1 MRFPTCKE
9 DAEGSTPAYIVVGE
23 VTCCLSLSLGISQP
37 SAHRLIQTYLVIAAT
52 NPRSSSS
59 CSTVALGARDDDLR
73 RTRWAPLLGI
83 PSLIKIICDTVGK
96 VGKRSRKT
104 TKRTKQSKDEES
116 EKARKCNLPRHD
128 SCCRTTVA
136 IEMLKSI
143 QIICILPSSAGP
155 PAYAYCSIELG
166 QFHDGRFF
174 LLLYTL
180 LMGTV

>member
-1 MRFPTCKE
+1 MRFPTCRE

-73 RTRWAPLLGI
+73 RMRWAPLLGI
-83 PSLIKIICDTVGK
+83 PSLIKIICDTAGK
-96 VGKRSRKT
+96 VGKTSRKT

-116 EKARKCNLPRHD
+116 EKARKGNLPRHD
-128 SCCRTTVA
+128 SCCRTVA
-136 IEMLKSI
+136 IEMLKIHPNYLYSAFVGR
-143 QIICILPSSAGP
+143 PSRL
-155 PAYAYCSIELG
+155 C
-166 QFHDGRFF
+166 
-174 LLLYTL
+174 LLWYRA
-180 LMGTV
+180 GTVS

>member
-73 RTRWAPLLGI
+73 RMRWAPLLGI
-83 PSLIKIICDTVGK
+83 PSLIKIICDTAGK
-96 VGKRSRKT
+96 VGKTSKKQRKERSSQNMKNQKKLGRAIFHVT
-104 TKRTKQSKDEES
+104 TPAAEQLRSK
-116 EKARKCNLPRHD
+116 C
-128 SCCRTTVA
+128 
-136 IEMLKSI
+136 
-143 QIICILPSSAGP
+143 
-155 PAYAYCSIELG
+155 
-166 QFHDGRFF
+166 
-174 LLLYTL
+174 
-180 LMGTV
+180 